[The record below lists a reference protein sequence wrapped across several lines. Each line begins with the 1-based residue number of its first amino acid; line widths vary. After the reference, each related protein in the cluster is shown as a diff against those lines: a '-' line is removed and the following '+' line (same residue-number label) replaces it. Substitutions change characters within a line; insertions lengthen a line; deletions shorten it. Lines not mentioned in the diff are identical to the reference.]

1 MNAFNG
7 FSGATA
13 PMNRPIYGTAPQ
25 QNQNSWYRIK
35 PVSSIEEVRG
45 INIDFDGSIF
55 YFPDCAGQ
63 RIYTKQIGMDGM
75 PILKMYELK
84 ELPAAT
90 ATGNSDFITRKEF
103 EVALGQIKDAFTQIA
118 ATANQQP
125 QEPEKQQFDF

>member
-7 FSGATA
+7 YASAAT
-13 PMNRPIYGTAPQ
+13 PINRPIYGNA
-25 QNQNSWYRIK
+25 QNQNSWYRVK

-75 PILKMYELK
+75 PIIKMYELK
-84 ELPAAT
+84 EIPASSQT
-90 ATGNSDFITRKEF
+90 SGDFITRKEF
-103 EVALGQIKDAFTQIA
+103 DVALSQIKEAFSQIMQPQA
-118 ATANQQP
+118 QP
-125 QEPEKQQFDF
+125 QESEKQKFDF

>member
-7 FSGATA
+7 YASATT
-13 PMNRPIYGTAPQ
+13 PMNRPIYGSA
-25 QNQNSWYRIK
+25 QNQNSWYRVK

-75 PILKMYELK
+75 PIIKMYELK
-84 ELPAAT
+84 EIPVT
-90 ATGNSDFITRKEF
+90 EQPNFVTREEF
-103 EVALGQIKDAFTQIA
+103 ENTITQLKNLLN
-118 ATANQQP
+118 TAQSNSQTDNK
-125 QEPEKQQFDF
+125 QEFKF